1 MILLL
6 ETVHPDAQRILE
18 AADSVQV
25 VEDLAA
31 FDPRSYGP
39 GVRAVV
45 TRGRGQ
51 VDRELIAA
59 LPELVVV
66 ARCGAGLDNVDT
78 DAAAAAGVRVVH
90 APGLTTSA
98 VAEHALMLMLALAR
112 RVVEVDG
119 AVKAGR
125 WSVRDGF
132 ESTELRGKRVGV
144 VGLGAI
150 GTKVAEFGRMLDMD
164 VVCATRR
171 HLDADVQ
178 RVGLDELLTTS
189 DVVQLCVPLNDSTR
203 SMIGEAQ
210 FAAMKPSA
218 LLVNTSRGAVVDH
231 VALAEALSRN
241 ALGGYATDVWDPEP
255 PRVDDPLWSDGR
267 VLVTPHVAG
276 LTDVTYREICVRPA
290 EAVHAILIGAAP
302 DPRWIHFPPGSG
314 RGNATIGR
322 R

>member
-6 ETVHPDAQRILE
+6 ESVHPDAQRILE
-18 AADSVQV
+18 AADAVEL

-31 FDPRSYGP
+31 FDPRSYGS
-39 GVRAVV
+39 GVRAIV

-51 VDRELIAA
+51 VDRALIAA
-59 LPELVVV
+59 FPDLLAV
-66 ARCGAGLDNVDT
+66 ARCGAGLDNIDT
-78 DAAAAAGVRVVH
+78 RAAAAAGVTVVH

-98 VAEHALMLMLALAR
+98 VAEHALMLMLALSR
-112 RVVEVDG
+112 RVVEVDT

-132 ESTELRGKRVGV
+132 ESTELRGKRMGV

-150 GTKVAEFGRMLDMD
+150 GTKLAGFGRMLDMD

-171 HLDADVQ
+171 APHIDVE

-189 DVVQLCVPLNDSTR
+189 DVVQLCVPLSDSTR
-203 SMIGEAQ
+203 SMIGAAQ
-210 FAAMKPSA
+210 FAAMKPGA

-231 VALAEALSRN
+231 VALADALARDT
-241 ALGGYATDVWDPEP
+241 LGGYAADVWDPEP
-255 PRVDDPLWSDGR
+255 PVVDDRLVSDGR

-290 EAVHAILIGAAP
+290 EAVGAIVTGVAP
-302 DPRWIHFPPGSG
+302 DPRWVYSPRDDGS
-314 RGNATIGR
+314 R
-322 R
+322 

>member
-1 MILLL
+1 VILLL
-6 ETVHPDAQRILE
+6 ESVHPDAQAILE
-18 AADSVQV
+18 VADT
-25 VEDLAA
+25 VELVDDLAA

-51 VDRELIAA
+51 VDRELIGA
-59 LPELVVV
+59 LPDLVVV

-78 DAAAAAGVRVVH
+78 HAAAAAGVAVVH

-98 VAEHALMLMLALAR
+98 VAEHALMLMLALSR

-119 AVKAGR
+119 AVKAGN
-125 WSVRDGF
+125 WNVRDGF
-132 ESTELRGKRVGV
+132 ESTELRGKRMGV

-150 GTKVAEFGRMLDMD
+150 GTKLAAFGQMLDMD
-164 VVCATRR
+164 VVCTTRR
-171 HLDADVQ
+171 HPDADVE
-178 RVGLDELLTTS
+178 RVGLDELFATS
-189 DVVQLCVPLNDSTR
+189 DVVQLCVPLSDSTR

-210 FAAMKPSA
+210 FAAMKPGA

-231 VALAEALSRN
+231 AALADALARN
-241 ALGGYATDVWDPEP
+241 SLGGYATDVWDPEP
-255 PRVDDPLWSDGR
+255 PRTDDPLWSDER

-290 EAVHAILIGAAP
+290 EAVHAILTGAAP
-302 DPRWIHFPPGSG
+302 DPRWVMTRPASVS
-314 RGNATIGR
+314 
-322 R
+322 

>member
-6 ETVHPDAQRILE
+6 ESVHPDAQSILE
-18 AADSVQV
+18 AADAVEL
-25 VEDLAA
+25 VEDLAV
-31 FDPRSYGP
+31 FDPRSYGH

-51 VDRELIAA
+51 VDRAMIAA
-59 LPELVVV
+59 FPDLQVV

-78 DAAAAAGVRVVH
+78 RAAAAAGVAVVH

-98 VAEHALMLMLALAR
+98 VAEHALMLMLSLSR

-125 WSVRDGF
+125 WNVRDGF
-132 ESTELRGKRVGV
+132 ESIELRGKRMGV

-150 GTKVAEFGRMLDMD
+150 GTRLANFGRMLDMD

-171 HLDADVQ
+171 QRDADVE
-178 RVGLDELLTTS
+178 RLDLDELLATS
-189 DVVQLCVPLNDSTR
+189 DVVQLCVPLTESTR
-203 SMIGEAQ
+203 SIIGEAQ
-210 FAAMKPSA
+210 FSAMKPGA

-231 VALAEALSRN
+231 VALANALARN
-241 ALGGYATDVWDPEP
+241 SLGGYATDVWDTEP
-255 PRVDDPLWSDGR
+255 PSADDPLWSDGR

-276 LTDVTYREICVRPA
+276 LTDVTYREICIRPA
-290 EAVHAILIGAAP
+290 EAVSAILAGIAP
-302 DPRWIHFPPGSG
+302 DLRWVYRPPHDES
-314 RGNATIGR
+314 
-322 R
+322 

>member
-6 ETVHPDAQRILE
+6 ESVHPDAQRVLE
-18 AADSVQV
+18 SADAVEL

-31 FDPRSYGP
+31 FDPRSYGH

-51 VDRELIAA
+51 VDRTMIAA
-59 LPELVVV
+59 FPDLQVV

-78 DAAAAAGVRVVH
+78 RAAAAAGVAVVH

-98 VAEHALMLMLALAR
+98 VAEHALMLMLSLSR

-125 WSVRDGF
+125 WNVRDGF
-132 ESTELRGKRVGV
+132 ESIELRGKRMGV

-150 GTKVAEFGRMLDMD
+150 GTKLAAFARMLDMD

-171 HLDADVQ
+171 QRDTDVERLD
-178 RVGLDELLTTS
+178 LDQLLATS
-189 DVVQLCVPLNDSTR
+189 DVVQLCVPLTESTR

-210 FAAMKPSA
+210 FFAMKPGA

-231 VALAEALSRN
+231 VALANALARN
-241 ALGGYATDVWDPEP
+241 SLGGYAADVWDPEP
-255 PRVDDPLWSDGR
+255 PSADDPLWSDGR

-276 LTDVTYREICVRPA
+276 LTDVTYREICLRPA
-290 EAVHAILIGAAP
+290 EAVSAILAGTAP
-302 DPRWIHFPPGSG
+302 DVRWVFRPR
-314 RGNATIGR
+314 
-322 R
+322 

>member
-6 ETVHPDAQRILE
+6 ETVHPDAQSILE
-18 AADSVQV
+18 AADAVEL

-31 FDPRSYGP
+31 FDPRSYGR

-51 VDRELIAA
+51 IDRELIAA
-59 LPELVVV
+59 LPDLLVV

-78 DAAAAAGVRVVH
+78 GAAAAAGVAVVH

-125 WSVRDGF
+125 WNVRDGF
-132 ESTELRGKRVGV
+132 ESTELRGKRMGV
-144 VGLGAI
+144 IGLGAI
-150 GTKVAEFGRMLDMD
+150 GTKLSEFGRMLDMD

-171 HLDADVQ
+171 DPGTDVE
-178 RVGLDELLTTS
+178 RVGLDELLATS

-210 FAAMKPSA
+210 LAAMKPGA

-231 VALAEALSRN
+231 VALADALARN
-241 ALGGYATDVWDPEP
+241 SLGGYATDVWEPEP
-255 PRVDDPLWSDGR
+255 PRTDDPLWSDRR

-290 EAVHAILIGAAP
+290 EAVNAILTGAAP
-302 DPRWIHFPPGSG
+302 DPRWISSLPHPEHGG
-314 RGNATIGR
+314 
-322 R
+322 

>member
-1 MILLL
+1 VILLL
-6 ETVHPDAQRILE
+6 ESVHPDAQDILE
-18 AADSVQV
+18 AADP
-25 VEDLAA
+25 VELVEELAS
-31 FDPRSYGP
+31 FDPRSYGR

-51 VDRELIAA
+51 VDRALIGA
-59 LPELVVV
+59 LPDLLVV

-78 DAAAAAGVRVVH
+78 RAAAAAGVAVVH

-119 AVKAGR
+119 AVKSGR
-125 WSVRDGF
+125 WNVRDGF
-132 ESTELRGKRVGV
+132 ESTELRGKRMGV
-144 VGLGAI
+144 IGLGAI
-150 GTKVAEFGRMLDMD
+150 GTRLAEYGRMLDMD

-171 HLDADVQ
+171 HPDADVE
-178 RVGLDELLTTS
+178 RVGLDELLSTS
-189 DVVQLCVPLNDSTR
+189 DVVQLCVPLSDSTR
-203 SMIGEAQ
+203 SMIGAAQ
-210 FAAMKPSA
+210 FAAMKSSA

-231 VALAEALSRN
+231 GALADALARD

-255 PRVDDPLWSDGR
+255 PRTDDPLWSDER

-290 EAVHAILIGAAP
+290 EAVHAILTGAP
-302 DPRWIHFPPGSG
+302 SDPRWVYSLPAQHG
-314 RGNATIGR
+314 
-322 R
+322 

>member
-6 ETVHPDAQRILE
+6 ESVHPDAQSILE
-18 AADSVQV
+18 AADAVEL

-31 FDPRSYGP
+31 FDPRSYGR

-59 LPELVVV
+59 LPDLVVV

-78 DAAAAAGVRVVH
+78 RAAAAAGVAVVH
-90 APGLTTSA
+90 APGLTTAA

-112 RVVEVDG
+112 RVVEVDT
-119 AVKAGR
+119 AVKAGH

-132 ESTELRGKRVGV
+132 ESTELRGKRMGV
-144 VGLGAI
+144 IGLGAI
-150 GTKVAEFGRMLDMD
+150 GTKLADFGRMLDMD
-164 VVCATRR
+164 VVCTTRR
-171 HLDADVQ
+171 QSETGVE
-178 RVGLDELLTTS
+178 RVDLDELLATS
-189 DVVQLCVPLNDSTR
+189 DVIQLCVPLTDTTR

-210 FAAMKPSA
+210 FASMKPGA

-231 VALAEALSRN
+231 AALADALARN

-255 PRVDDPLWSDGR
+255 PGADDAVLSDRR

-276 LTDVTYREICVRPA
+276 LTDVTYRDICVRPA
-290 EAVHAILIGAAP
+290 EAVTAILTGIAP
-302 DPRWIHFPPGSG
+302 DPRWVFPADPVEP
-314 RGNATIGR
+314 
-322 R
+322 

>member
-1 MILLL
+1 VILLL
-6 ETVHPDAQRILE
+6 ESVHPDAQRILE
-18 AADSVQV
+18 AADVV
-25 VEDLAA
+25 ELVEDLAA

-45 TRGRGQ
+45 TRGRGR

-59 LPELVVV
+59 LPDLVVV

-78 DAAAAAGVRVVH
+78 RAAAAAGVAVVH
-90 APGLTTSA
+90 APGLTTAA

-112 RVVEVDG
+112 RVVEVDT
-119 AVKAGR
+119 AVKAGH

-132 ESTELRGKRVGV
+132 ESTELRGKRMGV

-150 GTKVAEFGRMLDMD
+150 GTKLVDFGRMLDMD

-171 HLDADVQ
+171 PPDADVE
-178 RVGLDELLTTS
+178 RVDLDELLATS
-189 DVVQLCVPLNDSTR
+189 DVVQLCVPLTDTTR

-210 FAAMKPSA
+210 FASMKPGA

-231 VALAEALSRN
+231 AALADALARN

-255 PRVDDPLWSDGR
+255 PGADDAVLSDRR

-276 LTDVTYREICVRPA
+276 LTDVTYRDICVRPA
-290 EAVHAILIGAAP
+290 EAVTAILTGIAP
-302 DPRWIHFPPGSG
+302 DPRWVFPADPVEP
-314 RGNATIGR
+314 
-322 R
+322 

>member
-6 ETVHPDAQRILE
+6 ESVHPDAQSILE
-18 AADSVQV
+18 AADAVEL

-31 FDPRSYGP
+31 FDPRSYGH

-51 VDRELIAA
+51 VDRAMIAA
-59 LPELVVV
+59 FPDLQVV

-78 DAAAAAGVRVVH
+78 RAAAAAGVAVVH

-98 VAEHALMLMLALAR
+98 VAEHALMLMLSLSR

-125 WSVRDGF
+125 WNVRDGF
-132 ESTELRGKRVGV
+132 ESIELRGKRMGV

-150 GTKVAEFGRMLDMD
+150 GTKLANFGRMLDMD

-171 HLDADVQ
+171 QRDADVE
-178 RVGLDELLTTS
+178 RLDLDELLATS
-189 DVVQLCVPLNDSTR
+189 DVVQLCVPLTESTR
-203 SMIGEAQ
+203 SIIGEAQ
-210 FAAMKPSA
+210 FFAMKPGA

-231 VALAEALSRN
+231 VALADALARN
-241 ALGGYATDVWDPEP
+241 SLGGYATDVWDTEP
-255 PRVDDPLWSDGR
+255 PSADDPLWSDDR

-276 LTDVTYREICVRPA
+276 LTDVTYREICIRPA
-290 EAVHAILIGAAP
+290 EAVSAILAGIAP
-302 DPRWIHFPPGSG
+302 DLRWVYRPPHDES
-314 RGNATIGR
+314 
-322 R
+322 

>member
-1 MILLL
+1 VILLP
-6 ETVHPDAQRILE
+6 ESVHHDAQSILE
-18 AADSVQV
+18 EADAVQL

-31 FDPRSYGP
+31 FDPRSYGRN
-39 GVRAVV
+39 VRAVV

-51 VDRELIAA
+51 VDRQLIAA
-59 LPELVVV
+59 LPDLVVV

-78 DAAAAAGVRVVH
+78 GAAAAAGVAVVH

-112 RVVEVDG
+112 RVVEIDG

-125 WSVRDGF
+125 WNVRDGF
-132 ESTELRGKRVGV
+132 ESIELRGKRMGV
-144 VGLGAI
+144 IGLGAI
-150 GTKVAEFGRMLDMD
+150 GTKLAEFGRMLDMD

-171 HLDADVQ
+171 PPDADVE

-189 DVVQLCVPLNDSTR
+189 DVVQLCVPLSDSTR
-203 SMIGEAQ
+203 SMIGPAQ
-210 FAAMKPSA
+210 FASMKPGA

-231 VALAEALSRN
+231 VALADALARN
-241 ALGGYATDVWDPEP
+241 SLAGYATDVWEPEP
-255 PRVDDPLWSDGR
+255 PGADDPVLSDRR

-290 EAVHAILIGAAP
+290 EAVTAILTGVAP
-302 DPRWIHFPPGSG
+302 DPRWVYAADRNEPE
-314 RGNATIGR
+314 
-322 R
+322 

>member
-1 MILLL
+1 VILLL
-6 ETVHPDAQRILE
+6 ETVHHDAQRILE
-18 AADSVQV
+18 ASDAVEL
-25 VEDLAA
+25 VEDLTA
-31 FDPRSYGP
+31 FDLRSYGP

-59 LPELVVV
+59 LPDLVVV

-78 DAAAAAGVRVVH
+78 RAAAAAGVAVIH

-98 VAEHALMLMLALAR
+98 VAEHALMLMLALSR
-112 RVVEVDG
+112 RVVEVDT
-119 AVKAGR
+119 AVKAGH

-132 ESTELRGKRVGV
+132 ESTELRGKRLGV

-150 GTKVAEFGRMLDMD
+150 GTKLADFGRMLDMD

-171 HLDADVQ
+171 PPDADVE
-178 RVGLDELLTTS
+178 RVDLDELLATS
-189 DVVQLCVPLNDSTR
+189 DVVQLCVPLTDTTR

-210 FAAMKPSA
+210 FAAMKPGA
-218 LLVNTSRGAVVDH
+218 LLVNTARGAVVDH
-231 VALAEALSRN
+231 AALADALAGN

-255 PRVDDPLWSDGR
+255 PGADDAVLSDRR

-276 LTDVTYREICVRPA
+276 LTDVTYRDICVRPA
-290 EAVHAILIGAAP
+290 EAVTAILTGIAP
-302 DPRWIHFPPGSG
+302 DPRWVFPADPVEP
-314 RGNATIGR
+314 
-322 R
+322 

>member
-6 ETVHPDAQRILE
+6 ERVHPDAQSILE
-18 AADSVQV
+18 AADAVEL

-31 FDPRSYGP
+31 FDPRSYGH

-51 VDRELIAA
+51 VDRAMIAA
-59 LPELVVV
+59 FPDLQVV

-78 DAAAAAGVRVVH
+78 RAAAAAGVAVVH

-98 VAEHALMLMLALAR
+98 VAEHALMLMLSLSR

-125 WSVRDGF
+125 WNVRDGF
-132 ESTELRGKRVGV
+132 ESIELRGKRMGV

-150 GTKVAEFGRMLDMD
+150 GTRLANFGRMLDMD

-171 HLDADVQ
+171 QRDADVE
-178 RVGLDELLTTS
+178 RLDLDELLATS
-189 DVVQLCVPLNDSTR
+189 DVVQLCVPLTESTR
-203 SMIGEAQ
+203 SIIGEAQ
-210 FAAMKPSA
+210 FFAMKPGA

-231 VALAEALSRN
+231 VALADALARN
-241 ALGGYATDVWDPEP
+241 SLGGYATDVWDTEP
-255 PRVDDPLWSDGR
+255 PSADDPLWSDDR

-276 LTDVTYREICVRPA
+276 LTDVTYREICIRPA
-290 EAVHAILIGAAP
+290 EAVSAILAGIAP
-302 DPRWIHFPPGSG
+302 DLRWVYRPPHDES
-314 RGNATIGR
+314 
-322 R
+322 

>member
-18 AADSVQV
+18 AADSVELI
-25 VEDLAA
+25 EDLAA
-31 FDPRSYGP
+31 FDPHSYGR

-59 LPELVVV
+59 LPDLVVV

-78 DAAAAAGVRVVH
+78 LAAAAAGVAVVH

-112 RVVEVDG
+112 RVVEVDT

-132 ESTELRGKRVGV
+132 ESTELRDKRMGV
-144 VGLGAI
+144 IGLGAI
-150 GTKVAEFGRMLDMD
+150 GTKLAAFGRMLDMD
-164 VVCATRR
+164 VVCTTRR
-171 HLDADVQ
+171 EPDVEVE
-178 RVGLDELLTTS
+178 RVVLDELLATS
-189 DVVQLCVPLNDSTR
+189 DVVQLCVPLSDSTR
-203 SMIGEAQ
+203 SMIGAAQ
-210 FAAMKPSA
+210 FAVMKPGA
-218 LLVNTSRGAVVDH
+218 LLVNTARGAVVDH
-231 VALAEALSRN
+231 VALADALTRN
-241 ALGGYATDVWDPEP
+241 SLGGYATDVWDPEP
-255 PRVDDPLWSDGR
+255 PRADDPLRADGR

-276 LTDVTYREICVRPA
+276 LTDVTYRKICVRPA
-290 EAVHAILIGAAP
+290 EAVNAILTGVAP
-302 DPRWIHFPPGSG
+302 DPRWVYSADPVAPE
-314 RGNATIGR
+314 
-322 R
+322 

>member
-6 ETVHPDAQRILE
+6 ERVHPDAQSILE
-18 AADSVQV
+18 AADAVEL

-31 FDPRSYGP
+31 FDPRSYGH

-51 VDRELIAA
+51 VDRAMIAA
-59 LPELVVV
+59 FPDLQVV

-78 DAAAAAGVRVVH
+78 RAAAAAGVVVVH

-98 VAEHALMLMLALAR
+98 VAEHALMLMLSLSR

-125 WSVRDGF
+125 WNVRDGF
-132 ESTELRGKRVGV
+132 ESIELRGKRMGV

-150 GTKVAEFGRMLDMD
+150 GTRLANFGRMLDMD

-171 HLDADVQ
+171 QRDADVE
-178 RVGLDELLTTS
+178 RLDLDELLATS
-189 DVVQLCVPLNDSTR
+189 DVVQLCVPLTESTR
-203 SMIGEAQ
+203 SIIGEAQ
-210 FAAMKPSA
+210 FFAMKPGA

-231 VALAEALSRN
+231 VALADALARN
-241 ALGGYATDVWDPEP
+241 SLGGYATDVWDTEP
-255 PRVDDPLWSDGR
+255 PSADDPLWSDDR

-276 LTDVTYREICVRPA
+276 LTDVTYREICIRPA
-290 EAVHAILIGAAP
+290 EAVSAILAGIAP
-302 DPRWIHFPPGSG
+302 DLRWVYRPPHDES
-314 RGNATIGR
+314 
-322 R
+322 